1 MKYIFALIFT
11 LFALTAQA
19 QLIPYNPSDSLIQMS
34 GLVLT
39 DMNGSLVPVPFAT
52 VYLPNQKRGT
62 YTNYKGF
69 FSIVVHKGEKVRF
82 TSVGFDP
89 TTTTI
94 PDTLTQDRYSVVQL
108 ISQDTINLPEIVI
121 MPWPSKDHF
130 KIEFLKMDV
139 TPELQRR
146 AIENLANNYIA
157 EARKDGTRV
166 PYAAKESANFYLRQQ
181 SKEYV
186 YMGQTPPM
194 NIFNPIAWG
203 KFFTAWKNG
212 DYKRK

>member
-1 MKYIFALIFT
+1 MKYIFAFIFT